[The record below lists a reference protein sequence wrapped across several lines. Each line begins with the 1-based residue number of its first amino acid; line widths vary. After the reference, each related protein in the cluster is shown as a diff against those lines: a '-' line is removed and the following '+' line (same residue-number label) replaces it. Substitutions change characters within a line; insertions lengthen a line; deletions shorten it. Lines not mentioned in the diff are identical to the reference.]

1 MIYSAYSETPTKG
14 TTLITLKATNIE
26 PTQLDELIDM
36 LYVRMK
42 ELPPE
47 SDNFSN
53 TADQYVKLTKLR
65 DESNARTR
73 VSPDALASVFGSLA
87 GILAIL
93 SYERM
98 GHVIATKAVGFVM
111 KAVR

>member
-1 MIYSAYSETPTKG
+1 M
-14 TTLITLKATNIE
+14 ITLKAANIE

-36 LYVRMK
+36 LYARMK
-42 ELPPE
+42 DLPPE
-47 SDNFSN
+47 SDDFSN

-73 VSPDALASVFGSLA
+73 VSPDTMVGVLGSLA

-93 SYERM
+93 IYEST
-98 GHVIATKAVGFVM
+98 GHVITTKALGFVM
-111 KAVR
+111 KAIR